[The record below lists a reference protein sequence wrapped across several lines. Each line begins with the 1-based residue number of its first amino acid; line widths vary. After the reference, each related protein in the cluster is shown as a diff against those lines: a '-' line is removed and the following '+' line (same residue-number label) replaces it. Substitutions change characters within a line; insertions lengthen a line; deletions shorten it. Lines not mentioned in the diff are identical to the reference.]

1 MIILIR
7 KITQLIIMTISIIT
21 VITIIMTIIIMISF
35 CLTELK
41 IFGDWLMASFSL
53 RADNRSLLQ
62 DVKTCTYY
70 SHCIVYFTEIFI
82 KINLLDNS
90 SIIHKVQS
98 YTMSFNNQK
107 NNTITIFRLENW
119 THLIFWFL
127 FLKSPLFN
135 KLFCSAQQQ
144 EGRVKTH
151 SSSNL
156 WIIVYTFLVKD
167 YVYSFNYRNKFHKRY
182 T

>member
-1 MIILIR
+1 MYILA
-7 KITQLIIMTISIIT
+7 TVLCISQ
-21 VITIIMTIIIMISF
+21 
-35 CLTELK
+35 K
-41 IFGDWLMASFSL
+41 YSL
-53 RADNRSLLQ
+53 
-62 DVKTCTYY
+62 
-70 SHCIVYFTEIFI
+70 

-90 SIIHKVQS
+90 SIIYKVQS
-98 YTMSFNNQK
+98 NTMSFNNQK

-135 KLFCSAQQQ
+135 KLLCSAQQQ
-144 EGRVKTH
+144 EERVKTH

-182 T
+182 TKVFLNPFKVKMVPVRSASLLFTEKYYITNKCILYSRGKLYFFNQ